1 MAFPPTTLLNV
12 FLGFARV
19 AFCKIS
25 PPLESRK
32 LSADAPVL
40 IPVTGAFGNAVDG
53 AMAFGP
59 ITDGSKG

>member
-40 IPVTGAFGNAVDG
+40 IPVTGAFGNG